1 MPEYVLGISCFYHDS
16 AAALL
21 RDGELVAAA
30 SEERFTR
37 VKHDASFPTNAAR
50 FCLNRAGIT
59 IDDVQYLG
67 FYDKPMLKLE
77 RLLLSHLQHF
87 PKSKDQ
93 FIRAIPLWMKEKLPV
108 RKVIRK
114 ELGWGRK
121 PIWFCEHHVSHAAS
135 TFFASP
141 FQEAAILNMD
151 GVGEWATAT
160 SGVGR
165 GNALELTHEIRFPH
179 SLGLLYSAF
188 TGYLGFKVNSGEYK
202 VMGLAPYGEPTQVDR
217 IKELID
223 IADDGS
229 FRLDMTYFD
238 FDWGMRMAND
248 AFFELMGRGPR
259 EPGSEGMDAFYK
271 DCARSLQEVVN
282 EVMVKQATALHERTG
297 MTNLCMAGGVAL
309 NCVANGHVLRQSP
322 FERLFVQPAA
332 GDAGGA
338 LGVALWIHNMV
349 LGNERNVEGDAVAT
363 NEVPR
368 TWVMDRADW
377 GPEFEQ
383 QAIKDVLDHYD
394 AAYIEFDDDEALC
407 KAAAHAVAS
416 GDVVGWFQGRMEYGP
431 RALGNRSILG
441 DPRVT
446 DMRDRINLKIKFRE
460 GFRPF
465 APSVLAER
473 ADEWFDL
480 RGHDSPFMLLVAD
493 VHEDRRTVPAITHV
507 DGSARVQTVT
517 REATPLYHALLTA
530 FEAETGCPL
539 VINTSF
545 NVRGEPIVCTPED
558 AFQCFIRT
566 HMDTLVVGRCLLR
579 KKDQRTY
586 PEIRDAREVFPL
598 D

>member
-1 MPEYVLGISCFYHDS
+1 MSEWILGISCFYHDS

-21 RDGELVAAA
+21 RDGQLVAAA

-37 VKHDASFPTNAAR
+37 IKQDASFPTNAAR
-50 FCLNRAGIT
+50 FCLNKAGIS
-59 IDDVQYLG
+59 IDDVDYLG

-93 FIRAIPLWMKEKLPV
+93 FVRAMPAWMKEKLPV
-108 RKVIRK
+108 RKIIRK
-114 ELGWGRK
+114 QLGWKRK

-135 TFFASP
+135 SFFASP
-141 FQEAAILNMD
+141 FDEAAIINMD

-160 SGVGR
+160 QGVGR
-165 GNALELTHEIRFPH
+165 GNTLELTHEIKFPH

-188 TGYLGFKVNSGEYK
+188 TAYLGFKVNSGEYK
-202 VMGLAPYGEPTQVDR
+202 VMGLAPYGEPRYVDR
-217 IKELID
+217 IKKLID
-223 IADDGS
+223 IAPDGS

-238 FDWGMRMAND
+238 FDWGLRMANE
-248 AFFELMGRGPR
+248 AFFELMGQGPR
-259 EPGSEGMDAFYK
+259 ESGSEGMEDVYK
-271 DCARSLQEVVN
+271 DVARSLQEVVN
-282 EVMVKQATALHERTG
+282 EVMVKQACASYERTKLP
-297 MTNLCMAGGVAL
+297 NLCMAGGVAL
-309 NCVANGHVLRQSP
+309 NCVANGHVLRESP
-322 FERLFVQPAA
+322 FERVFVQPAA

-349 LGNERNVEGDAVAT
+349 LKRERNF
-363 NEVPR
+363 
-368 TWVMDRADW
+368 VMDRADW
-377 GPEFEQ
+377 GPEFSPEDI
-383 QAIKDVLDHYD
+383 AGVLDHYGATYTRLEDD
-394 AAYIEFDDDEALC
+394 AAVCRE
-407 KAAAHAVAS
+407 AAAQVAD
-416 GDVVGWFQGRMEYGP
+416 GRVVGWFQGRMEFGP

-465 APSVLAER
+465 APSVLAEK

-480 RGHDSPFMLLVAD
+480 REHPSPFMLLVAD
-493 VHEDRRTVPAITHV
+493 VKEGKRVVPAITHV
-507 DGSARVQTVT
+507 DHSARVQTVSRDT
-517 REATPLYHALLTA
+517 TPLYYDLIAA
-530 FEAETGCPL
+530 FEEQTGCPM

-566 HMDTLVVGRCLLR
+566 HMDTLSIGPFLLR
-579 KKDQRTY
+579 KEDQRAY

>member
-37 VKHDASFPTNAAR
+37 IKHDAGFPVNAAR
-50 FCLNRAGIT
+50 FCLGRAGIT
-59 IDDVQYLG
+59 IDDVGYLG

-77 RLLLSHLQHF
+77 RMLLSHLQHF

-93 FIRAIPLWMKEKLPV
+93 FVRAIPAWMKEKLPV

-114 ELGWGRK
+114 ELGWKRK

-165 GNALELTHEIRFPH
+165 GNSLELTHEIRFPH

-202 VMGLAPYGEPTQVDR
+202 VMGLAPYGEPRYVDR
-217 IKELID
+217 VKKLID

-229 FRLDMTYFD
+229 FRLDMTHFD
-238 FDWGMRMAND
+238 FDWGLRMANES
-248 AFFELMGRGPR
+248 FFEVMGRGPR
-259 EPGSEGMDAFYK
+259 ELGTEGMEDFYK
-271 DCARSLQEVVN
+271 DVARSLQEVVN
-282 EVMVKQATALHERTG
+282 EVMVKQACALHERTG
-297 MTNLCMAGGVAL
+297 MTDLCMAGGVAL
-309 NCVANGHVLRQSP
+309 NCVANGHVLRESP

-349 LGNERNVEGDAVAT
+349 LGNERTVEAADGAPVED
-363 NEVPR
+363 R

-377 GPEFEQ
+377 GPEFDRD
-383 QAIKDVLDHYD
+383 AIREVLDHYGATYEELSDD
-394 AAYIEFDDDEALC
+394 AALCEA
-407 KAAAHAVAS
+407 AS
-416 GDVVGWFQGRMEYGP
+416 EQIADGKVVGWFQGRMEYGP

-441 DPRVT
+441 DPRVL

-480 RGHDSPFMLLVAD
+480 RGHPSDFMLLVAD
-493 VHEDRRTVPAITHV
+493 VHEDKRTVPAITHV
-507 DGSARVQTVT
+507 DGSARVQTV
-517 REATPLYHALLTA
+517 RRDATPLYHDLIAA
-530 FEAETGCPL
+530 FERRTGCPL

-566 HMDTLVVGRCLLR
+566 HMDALVVGPFLLR
-579 KKDQRTY
+579 KEDQRTY

>member
-1 MPEYVLGISCFYHDS
+1 MPQYILGISCFYHDS

-37 VKHDASFPTNAAR
+37 IKHDAAFPTNAAR
-50 FCLNRAGIT
+50 FCLNVAGIT
-59 IDDVQYLG
+59 IEDVHAIG

-93 FIRAIPLWMKEKLPV
+93 FVRAIPAWMKEKLPI

-114 ELGWGRK
+114 ELGSRRT

-160 SGVGR
+160 SGVGS
-165 GNALELTHEIRFPH
+165 GNSLELTHEIRFPH

-202 VMGLAPYGEPTQVDR
+202 VMGLAPYGQPTQVDR
-217 IKELID
+217 IKQLID
-223 IADDGS
+223 IAPDGS
-229 FRLDMTYFD
+229 FRLDMKHFD
-238 FDWGMRMAND
+238 FDFGMRMANES
-248 AFFELMGRGPR
+248 FFEVMGRGPR
-259 EPGSEGMDAFYK
+259 DHGSEGMEPFYK
-271 DCARSLQEVVN
+271 DVARSLQEVVN
-282 EVMVKQATALHERTG
+282 EVMVKQACALHERTG
-297 MTNLCMAGGVAL
+297 MKNLCMAGGVAL
-309 NCVANGHVLRQSP
+309 NCVANGHVLRESP

-349 LGNERNVEGDAVAT
+349 LGHERTVEGDA
-363 NEVPR
+363 PH

-377 GPEFEQ
+377 GPAFDSD
-383 QAIKDVLDHYD
+383 AIRAVLDHYG
-394 AAYIEFDDDEALC
+394 AAFVELDDDEAVARATA
-407 KAAAHAVAS
+407 KEIAAGKVI
-416 GDVVGWFQGRMEYGP
+416 GWFQGGMEYGP

-441 DPRVT
+441 DPRVV

-465 APSVLAER
+465 APSVLAEK

-480 RGHDSPFMLLVAD
+480 RGHPSPFMLLVAD
-493 VHEDRRTVPAITHV
+493 VKEDKRTVPAVTHV

-517 REATPLYHALLTA
+517 AESAPLYYAMLKA
-530 FEAETGCPL
+530 FEGETGCPL

-566 HMDTLVVGRCLLR
+566 HMDTLVVGRFLLR
-579 KKDQRTY
+579 KEDQRPY

>member
-1 MPEYVLGISCFYHDS
+1 MTTWVLGISCFYHDS

-21 RDGELVAAA
+21 RDGVLVAAA

-37 VKHDASFPTNAAR
+37 VKHDATFPTNAAR
-50 FCLNRAGIT
+50 FCLNKAGIT
-59 IDDVQYLG
+59 IEDVACIG

-87 PKSKDQ
+87 PKSKEQ
-93 FIRAIPLWMKEKLPV
+93 FVTAMPLWMKEKLPV
-108 RKVIRK
+108 RKIIRK
-114 ELGWGRK
+114 QLGSKRT

-141 FQEAAILNMD
+141 FDEAAIINMD

-160 SGVGR
+160 QGVGK
-165 GNALELTHEIRFPH
+165 GNSLELTHEIKFPH

-202 VMGLAPYGEPTQVDR
+202 VMGLAPYGQPTMVDR
-217 IKELID
+217 IKKIID
-223 IADDGS
+223 IAPDGS

-238 FDWGMRMAND
+238 FDWGMRMGNEAL
-248 AFFELMGRGPR
+248 FELMGRGPR
-259 EPGSEGMDAFYK
+259 EHGSEGMEDFYK
-271 DCARSLQEVVN
+271 DVARSLQEVVN
-282 EVMVKQATALHERTG
+282 EVMVKQACASYERTKLP
-297 MTNLCMAGGVAL
+297 NLCMAGGVAL
-309 NCVANGHVLRQSP
+309 NCVANGHVLRESP
-322 FERLFVQPAA
+322 FERVYVQPAA

-349 LGNERNVEGDAVAT
+349 HGGARN
-363 NEVPR
+363 
-368 TWVMDRADW
+368 WVMDRADW
-377 GPEFEQ
+377 GPEFSPEDI
-383 QAIKDVLDHYD
+383 ASVLDHYGADYSRLPDD
-394 AAYIEFDDDEALC
+394 AATC
-407 KAAAHAVAS
+407 QAAAEHIAD
-416 GDVVGWFQGRMEYGP
+416 GKVVGWFQGRMEFGP

-465 APSVLAER
+465 APSVLAEK
-473 ADEWFDL
+473 AEEWFDL

-493 VHEDRRTVPAITHV
+493 VLEEKRQVPAITHV

-517 REATPLYHALLTA
+517 QEATPLYYGLLKA
-530 FEAETGCPL
+530 FEAKTGCPM

-566 HMDTLVVGRCLLR
+566 HMDTLVMGPFLLR
-579 KKDQRTY
+579 KQDQRSY
-586 PEIRDAREVFPL
+586 PEIKDAREAFPL

>member
-1 MPEYVLGISCFYHDS
+1 MSEWILGISCFYHDS

-21 RDGELVAAA
+21 KDGQLVAAA

-37 VKHDASFPTNAAR
+37 VKQDASFPTNAAR
-50 FCLNRAGIT
+50 FCLNKAGIS
-59 IDDVQYLG
+59 IDDVGYLG

-93 FIRAIPLWMKEKLPV
+93 FVRAMPAWMKEKLPV
-108 RKVIRK
+108 RKIIRK
-114 ELGWGRK
+114 ELGWKRK

-135 TFFASP
+135 AFFASP
-141 FQEAAILNMD
+141 FDEAAIINMD

-160 SGVGR
+160 QGVGR
-165 GNALELTHEIRFPH
+165 GNSLELTHEIKFPH

-188 TGYLGFKVNSGEYK
+188 TAYLGFKVNSGEYK
-202 VMGLAPYGEPTQVDR
+202 VMGLAPYGEPRYVDR
-217 IKELID
+217 IKKLID
-223 IADDGS
+223 IATDGS

-238 FDWGMRMAND
+238 FDWGMRMANE
-248 AFFELMGRGPR
+248 AFFDLMGQGPR
-259 EPGSEGMDAFYK
+259 QSGSEGMEDVYK
-271 DCARSLQEVVN
+271 DVARSLQEVVN
-282 EVMVKQATALHERTG
+282 EVMVKQACASYERTKLP
-297 MTNLCMAGGVAL
+297 NLCMAGGVAL
-309 NCVANGHVLRQSP
+309 NCVANGHVLRESP
-322 FERLFVQPAA
+322 FERVFVQPAA
-332 GDAGGA
+332 GDAGGS

-349 LGNERNVEGDAVAT
+349 LKRE
-363 NEVPR
+363 R

-377 GPEFEQ
+377 GPEFSPDDI
-383 QAIKDVLDHYD
+383 AGVLDHYG
-394 AAYIEFDDDEALC
+394 ASYTRLDDDATVCREA
-407 KAAAHAVAS
+407 ADHVAD
-416 GDVVGWFQGRMEYGP
+416 GRVVGWFQGRMEFGP

-441 DPRVT
+441 DPRVL

-465 APSVLAER
+465 APSVLADK

-480 RGHDSPFMLLVAD
+480 REHPSPFMLLVAD
-493 VHEDRRTVPAITHV
+493 VNEGKRVVPAITHV
-507 DGSARVQTVT
+507 DHSARVQTVSRDT
-517 REATPLYHALLTA
+517 TPLYYDLIAA
-530 FEAETGCPL
+530 FEKKTGCPL

-566 HMDTLVVGRCLLR
+566 HMDTLVIGPFLLR
-579 KKDQRTY
+579 KEDQRAY

>member
-1 MPEYVLGISCFYHDS
+1 MTQWTLGISCFYHDS

-21 RDGELVAAA
+21 RDGVLVAAA

-37 VKHDASFPTNAAR
+37 VKHDAGFPTNAAR
-50 FCLNRAGIT
+50 FCLNQGGIT
-59 IDDVQYLG
+59 IEDVGAIG

-93 FIRAIPLWMKEKLPV
+93 FVRAIPAWMKEKLPV
-108 RKVIRK
+108 RKAIRK
-114 ELGWGRK
+114 ELGSKRT

-160 SGVGR
+160 AGVGR
-165 GNALELTHEIRFPH
+165 GNQLELTHEIRFPH

-202 VMGLAPYGEPTQVDR
+202 VMGLAPYGEPTHVDR
-217 IKELID
+217 IKQLID
-223 IADDGS
+223 IAPDGS

-238 FDWGMRMAND
+238 FDFGMRMTNE

-259 EPGSEGMDAFYK
+259 DVGSEGMEPFYK
-271 DCARSLQEVVN
+271 DVARSLQEVVN

-297 MTNLCMAGGVAL
+297 MKDLCMAGGVAL
-309 NCVANGHVLRQSP
+309 NCVANGHVLRESP

-349 LGNERNVEGDAVAT
+349 LGNERTVEGPG
-363 NEVPR
+363 PR

-377 GPEFEQ
+377 GPEFTTEQ
-383 QAIKDVLDHYD
+383 IKEVLDHYG
-394 AAYIEFDDDEALC
+394 AVYTELPDDG
-407 KAAAHAVAS
+407 AVAKV
-416 GDVVGWFQGRMEYGP
+416 GAGEIAAGKVVGWFQGRMEFGP

-441 DPRVT
+441 DPRVL

-480 RGHDSPFMLLVAD
+480 RGHPSPFMLLVAD
-493 VHEDRRTVPAITHV
+493 VHEDKRTVPAITHV
-507 DGSARVQTVT
+507 DGSARVQTVAES
-517 REATPLYHALLTA
+517 EAPLYYSLLKE
-530 FEAETGCPL
+530 FEAATGCPL

-545 NVRGEPIVCTPED
+545 NVRGEPIVGTPED

-566 HMDTLVVGRCLLR
+566 HMDTLVVGRFLLR
-579 KKDQRTY
+579 KEDQRTY
-586 PEIRDAREVFPL
+586 PEIRDAREIFPL

>member
-1 MPEYVLGISCFYHDS
+1 MPQYVLGISCFYHDS

-21 RDGELVAAA
+21 KDGVLVAAA

-50 FCLNRAGIT
+50 FCLNVAGIT
-59 IDDVQYLG
+59 IDDVGYLG

-93 FIRAIPLWMKEKLPV
+93 FVRAIPTWMKEKLPV

-114 ELGWGRK
+114 ELGWSRKK

-141 FQEAAILNMD
+141 FQDAAILNMD

-160 SGVGR
+160 SGTGR
-165 GNALELTHEIRFPH
+165 GNQLELTHEIRFPH

-217 IKELID
+217 IKQLID
-223 IADDGS
+223 IAPDGS
-229 FRLDMTYFD
+229 FRLDMKHFD
-238 FDWGMRMAND
+238 FDFGMRMTNE
-248 AFFELMGRGPR
+248 AFYGVMGRGPR
-259 EPGSEGMDAFYK
+259 EADSEGMEPFYK
-271 DCARSLQEVVN
+271 DVARSLQDVVN
-282 EVMVKQATALHERTG
+282 EVMVKQATALHARTG

-309 NCVANGHVLRQSP
+309 NCVANGHVLRESP

-349 LGNERNVEGDAVAT
+349 LGNERAVEP
-363 NEVPR
+363 ERR
-368 TWVMDRADW
+368 TWVMNRADW
-377 GPEFEQ
+377 GPEFSHEQ
-383 QAIKDVLDHYD
+383 VREVLDHYG
-394 AAYIEFDDDEALC
+394 AVYSEMPDDRALC
-407 KAAAHAVAS
+407 EATAGEIAA
-416 GDVVGWFQGRMEYGP
+416 GKVVGWFQGRMEFGP

-473 ADEWFDL
+473 AEEWFDL
-480 RGHDSPFMLLVAD
+480 RGHASPFMLLVAD
-493 VHEDRRTVPAITHV
+493 VLPAKRTVPAITHV

-517 REATPLYHALLTA
+517 AQDTPLYHGLLTA
-530 FEAETGCPL
+530 FEAATGCPM

-566 HMDTLVVGRCLLR
+566 HMDTLMVGRFLVR
-579 KKDQRTY
+579 KEDQRAY
-586 PEIRDAREVFPL
+586 PEIRDARQAFPL

>member
-1 MPEYVLGISCFYHDS
+1 MSEWILGISCFYHDS

-21 RDGELVAAA
+21 RDGQLVAAA

-37 VKHDASFPTNAAR
+37 IKQDAGFPTNAAR
-50 FCLNRAGIT
+50 FCLNKAGIS
-59 IDDVQYLG
+59 IEDVGSIG

-87 PKSKDQ
+87 PKSREQ
-93 FIRAIPLWMKEKLPV
+93 FVRAMPSWMKEKLPV
-108 RKVIRK
+108 RKIIRK
-114 ELGWGRK
+114 ELGSKRI

-135 TFFASP
+135 AFFASP
-141 FQEAAILNMD
+141 FDEAAIINMD

-160 SGVGR
+160 QGVGR
-165 GNALELTHEIRFPH
+165 GSTLELTHEIKFPH

-188 TGYLGFKVNSGEYK
+188 TAYLGFKVNSGEYK
-202 VMGLAPYGEPTQVDR
+202 VMGLAPYGQPRYVDR
-217 IKELID
+217 IKKLID
-223 IADDGS
+223 IAPDGS

-238 FDWGMRMAND
+238 FDWGMRMANE
-248 AFFELMGRGPR
+248 AFFDLMGKPPR
-259 EPGSEGMDAFYK
+259 ASGGEGMEEFYK
-271 DCARSLQEVVN
+271 DVARSLQEVVN
-282 EVMVKQATALHERTG
+282 EVMVKQACASYERTKLP
-297 MTNLCMAGGVAL
+297 NLCMAGGVAL
-309 NCVANGHVLRQSP
+309 NCVANGHVLRESP

-349 LGNERNVEGDAVAT
+349 LKGERG
-363 NEVPR
+363 
-368 TWVMDRADW
+368 WVMDRADW
-377 GPEFEQ
+377 GPEFAPEDI
-383 QAIKDVLDHYD
+383 AEVLDHYGATYTRLDDD
-394 AAYIEFDDDEALC
+394 AAVCRE
-407 KAAAHAVAS
+407 AAAHVAK
-416 GDVVGWFQGRMEYGP
+416 GQVVGWFQGRMEFGP

-441 DPRVT
+441 DPRVL

-465 APSVLAER
+465 APSVLAEK

-480 RGHDSPFMLLVAD
+480 RGQPSPFMLLVAD
-493 VHEDRRTVPAITHV
+493 VKEGKRVVPAITHV
-507 DGSARVQTVT
+507 DHSARVQTVSRDT
-517 REATPLYHALLTA
+517 TPLYYDLIAA
-530 FEAETGCPL
+530 FEEQTGCPM

-566 HMDTLVVGRCLLR
+566 HMDTLVIGPFVLR
-579 KKDQRTY
+579 KEDQRAY
-586 PEIRDAREVFPL
+586 PEISDAREAFPL

>member
-1 MPEYVLGISCFYHDS
+1 MTDWVLGISCFYHDS

-21 RDGELVAAA
+21 KDGVLVAAA

-37 VKHDASFPTNAAR
+37 IKQDAAFPTNAAN
-50 FCLNRAGIT
+50 FCLNKAGIT
-59 IDDVQYLG
+59 IDDVGYLG

-87 PKSKDQ
+87 PKSKAQ
-93 FIRAIPLWMKEKLPV
+93 FVKAMPLWMKEKLPV
-108 RKVIRK
+108 RKIIRS
-114 ELGWGRK
+114 ELGWKRK

-135 TFFASP
+135 TFFCSP
-141 FQEAAILNMD
+141 FDEAAIINMD

-160 SGVGR
+160 QGVGR
-165 GNALELTHEIRFPH
+165 GNSLELTHEIKFPH
-179 SLGLLYSAF
+179 SLGLLYSTV

-202 VMGLAPYGEPTQVDR
+202 VMGLAPYGEPTMVDR
-217 IKELID
+217 IKRLID
-223 IADDGS
+223 IAPDGS

-238 FDWGMRMAND
+238 FDWGLRMANE
-248 AFFELMGRGPR
+248 AFFDLMGRGPR
-259 EPGSEGMDAFYK
+259 ELGSEGMEPFYK
-271 DCARSLQEVVN
+271 DVARSLQEVVN
-282 EVMVKQATALHERTG
+282 EVMVKQACASYERTKLP
-297 MTNLCMAGGVAL
+297 NLCMAGGVAL
-309 NCVANGHVLRQSP
+309 NCVANGHVLRESP

-349 LGNERNVEGDAVAT
+349 LDG
-363 NEVPR
+363 PR
-368 TWVMDRADW
+368 SFVMDRADW
-377 GPEFEQ
+377 GPEFAPEDI
-383 QAIKDVLDHYD
+383 AGVLDHYGASYRRLDDD
-394 AAYIEFDDDEALC
+394 AAVCVE
-407 KAAAHAVAS
+407 AAAHIAD
-416 GDVVGWFQGRMEYGP
+416 GKVVGWFQGRMEFGP

-441 DPRVT
+441 DPRVL

-473 ADEWFDL
+473 AEEWFDL

-493 VHEDRRTVPAITHV
+493 VHEDKRQVPAITHV

-517 REATPLYHALLTA
+517 AEATPLYHALLTA
-530 FEAETGCPL
+530 FEAQTGCPM

-566 HMDTLVVGRCLLR
+566 HMDTLVIGPFVLR
-579 KKDQRTY
+579 KEDQRSY
-586 PEIRDAREVFPL
+586 PEIADARDAFPL

>member
-1 MPEYVLGISCFYHDS
+1 MADWILGISCFYHDS
-16 AAALL
+16 AVALL
-21 RDGELVAAA
+21 RDGVLVAAA

-37 VKHDASFPTNAAR
+37 IKHDASFPTNAAR
-50 FCLNRAGIT
+50 FCMNQAGIT
-59 IDDVQYLG
+59 IDDVGYIG

-87 PKSKDQ
+87 PKSKEQ
-93 FIRAIPLWMKEKLPV
+93 FVRAIPAWMKEKLPI
-108 RKVIRK
+108 RKIIRK
-114 ELGWGRK
+114 ELGSGRK

-160 SGVGR
+160 SGVGQ
-165 GNALELTHEIRFPH
+165 GNQLELTHEIRFPH

-188 TGYLGFKVNSGEYK
+188 TAYLGFKVNSGEYK
-202 VMGLAPYGEPTQVDR
+202 VMGLAPYGEPTQVER
-217 IKELID
+217 IKKLID
-223 IADDGS
+223 IAPDGS

-238 FDWGMRMAND
+238 FDWGMRMANE
-248 AFFELMGRGPR
+248 AFHELMGRGPR
-259 EPGSEGMDAFYK
+259 EHGSEGMEPFYK
-271 DCARSLQEVVN
+271 DIARSLQEVVN

-297 MTNLCMAGGVAL
+297 MRSLCMAGGVAL
-309 NCVANGHVLRQSP
+309 NCVANGHVLRESP

-349 LGNERNVEGDAVAT
+349 LGNERRVEGEGAH
-363 NEVPR
+363 
-368 TWVMDRADW
+368 TWSMDRADW
-377 GPEFEQ
+377 GPEFGHEQ
-383 QAIKDVLDHYD
+383 IREVLEHYGAVFTELPND
-394 AAYIEFDDDEALC
+394 EQLCETAASEI
-407 KAAAHAVAS
+407 AA
-416 GDVVGWFQGRMEYGP
+416 GKVVGWFQGRMEFGP

-441 DPRVT
+441 DPRVL

-473 ADEWFDL
+473 AEEWFDL
-480 RGHDSPFMLLVAD
+480 RGHPSPFMLLVAD
-493 VHEDRRTVPAITHV
+493 VKEDKRTVPAITHV

-517 REATPLYHALLTA
+517 AGPSPLYHGLLKA
-530 FEAETGCPL
+530 FEENTGCPM

-545 NVRGEPIVCTPED
+545 NVRGEPIVATPED

-566 HMDTLVVGRCLLR
+566 HMDTLMVGRFLLR
-579 KKDQRTY
+579 KEDQRTY
-586 PEIRDAREVFPL
+586 PEIRDARELFPL

>member
-1 MPEYVLGISCFYHDS
+1 MPEWILGISCFYHDS

-21 RDGELVAAA
+21 RDGQLVAAA

-37 VKHDASFPTNAAR
+37 VKADASFPTNAAR
-50 FCLNRAGIT
+50 FCLNKAGIS
-59 IDDVQYLG
+59 IDDVDYLG

-87 PKSKDQ
+87 PKSKEQ
-93 FIRAIPLWMKEKLPV
+93 FVRAMPAWMKEKLPV

-114 ELGWGRK
+114 ELGWKRK

-135 TFFASP
+135 AFFASP
-141 FQEAAILNMD
+141 FDEAAIINMD

-160 SGVGR
+160 QGVGR
-165 GNALELTHEIRFPH
+165 GNSLELTHEIRFPH
-179 SLGLLYSAF
+179 SLGLLYSTF
-188 TGYLGFKVNSGEYK
+188 TAYLGFKVNSGEYK
-202 VMGLAPYGEPTQVDR
+202 VMGLAPYGQPRYVDR
-217 IKELID
+217 VKKLID
-223 IADDGS
+223 VAPDGS

-238 FDWGMRMAND
+238 FDWGLRMANE
-248 AFFELMGRGPR
+248 AFFDLMGQPPR
-259 EPGSEGMDAFYK
+259 QSGSEGMEEFYK
-271 DCARSLQEVVN
+271 DVARSLQEVVN
-282 EVMVKQATALHERTG
+282 EVMVKQACASYERTKLP
-297 MTNLCMAGGVAL
+297 NLCMAGGVAL
-309 NCVANGHVLRQSP
+309 NCVANGHVLRESP

-349 LGNERNVEGDAVAT
+349 LKRD
-363 NEVPR
+363 R
-368 TWVMDRADW
+368 TWVMERADW
-377 GPEFEQ
+377 GPEFSPEDI
-383 QAIKDVLDHYD
+383 AGVLDHYGATYTRLDDD
-394 AAYIEFDDDEALC
+394 AAVCEEA
-407 KAAAHAVAS
+407 ASQVAD
-416 GDVVGWFQGRMEYGP
+416 GQVVGWFQGRMEYGP

-441 DPRVT
+441 DPRVL

-465 APSVLAER
+465 APSVLAEK

-480 RGHDSPFMLLVAD
+480 RGHSSPFMLLVAD
-493 VHEDRRTVPAITHV
+493 VKEGKRVVPAITHV
-507 DGSARVQTVT
+507 DHSARVQTVS
-517 REATPLYHALLTA
+517 RETTPLYHALIAA
-530 FEAETGCPL
+530 FERQTGCPL

-566 HMDTLVVGRCLLR
+566 HMDALVIGPFLLR
-579 KKDQRTY
+579 KVDQRAY
-586 PEIRDAREVFPL
+586 PEISDAREAFPL